1 MPPGLMLS
9 NKTTGKGLTLPG
21 VFGVSMGGG
30 DS

>member
-1 MPPGLMLS
+1 MLS